1 MDLLQQQEDADEETF
16 NQAFELL
23 QQIGQ
28 GEMADLYIA
37 INRKTNTE
45 AAVKKVC
52 RRKLLESDVIAL
64 DDEIAVMRKLS
75 GSKHVTQLLDVYE
88 DVEYTHL
95 VIERVYGTP
104 LIEKL
109 VAKKRYT
116 EFDAKEVVR
125 NLLLGVHHC
134 HKNRIAIRNLKL
146 ESILLPDDDPSM
158 VKISD
163 FESAKV
169 VTFPNSLRTQCG
181 TQEYVAPEIL
191 TSHPAYDV
199 SCDLWTVGVIVFIM
213 LGGYY
218 PFRAKKEEDVM
229 KKIRYGEFKF
239 HSKYWKKIST
249 EAKDAVQKMLEV
261 DPNERITAA
270 DALSSPWIHSGDKL
284 TADLGDNM
292 KEFASERSLKRT
304 ATMVM
309 AMQKLKM

>member
-1 MDLLQQQEDADEETF
+1 
-16 NQAFELL
+16 
-23 QQIGQ
+23 
-28 GEMADLYIA
+28 MADLYIA

-229 KKIRYGEFKF
+229 KHGWFQTMKWQALFDREVKTPYIPEVEGPNDHSMFK
-239 HSKYWKKIST
+239 
-249 EAKDAVQKMLEV
+249 EAEPKQDDAEQESILTDEQQRLFQSIDAVPLPQFTS
-261 DPNERITAA
+261 TA
-270 DALSSPWIHSGDKL
+270 S
-284 TADLGDNM
+284 TAST
-292 KEFASERSLKRT
+292 ASTDSFGPAASTASAET
-304 ATMVM
+304 ATSYGGPC
-309 AMQKLKM
+309 QTCDC